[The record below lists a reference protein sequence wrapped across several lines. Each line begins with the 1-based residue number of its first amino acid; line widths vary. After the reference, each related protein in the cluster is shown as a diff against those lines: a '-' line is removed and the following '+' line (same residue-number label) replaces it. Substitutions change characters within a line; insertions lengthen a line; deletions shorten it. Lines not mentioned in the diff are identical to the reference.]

1 MLCSLWTKTTLKTE
15 AADWRQ
21 HCTLAFKDSNGVAYW
36 RYQDE
41 MLIPMPRMNEI
52 QTGIREVL
60 NKVNDTDL
68 TAFLNNQS
76 KIIFGTEPA
85 EKKLE
90 LLAKHQAIMKERVEF
105 TVAAPDL
112 LMGLVAALY
121 IRDDEDPTVI
131 SEAIQREKVEQFT
144 KDSRGVLADF
154 FYKAG
159 LSAYL
164 PSESGLVTA
173 TEQLLKLS
181 AEMTTKARKFE
192 KDIAEAT
199 S

>member
-1 MLCSLWTKTTLKTE
+1 MKMTTRWTSKPS
-15 AADWRQ
+15 ASDWRQ

-76 KIIFGTEPA
+76 KIIFGTEAA

-131 SEAIQREKVEQFT
+131 SEEIKRAKIEQFT

-164 PSESGLVTA
+164 PSESGLVTG
-173 TEQLLKLS
+173 TEQLLRLS
-181 AEMTTKARKFE
+181 AEMTIKARRFE

>member
-1 MLCSLWTKTTLKTE
+1 MTTRWTSETQIAK

-21 HCTLAFKDSNGVAYW
+21 NCTPIFQDSNGVTYW

-41 MLIPMPRMNEI
+41 TLIPMPRMREI
-52 QTGIREVL
+52 ETGIREVL
-60 NKVNDTDL
+60 NKINSTDL
-68 TAFLNNQS
+68 LAFLDNQN
-76 KIIFGTEPA
+76 KISFGVETP

-90 LLAKHQAIMKERVEF
+90 LLAQHRAILRERVEF

-112 LMGLVAALY
+112 MMGLVAALY

-131 SEAIQREKVEQFT
+131 SEQIKQEKIAQFT

-164 PSESGLVTA
+164 PSESGLA
-173 TEQLLKLS
+173 TGIEQLLRLS